1 LNGFARLEWI
11 CWSGFAGLDL
21 LENDGLVVP
30 PARNKL
36 ENGELR
42 GSVTVVSRELFRNLP
57 LALCVS

>member
-1 LNGFARLEWI
+1 MDLLD
-11 CWSGFAGLDL
+11 WSGFAGLDL